1 MPDVELAR
9 SIARPQP
16 MMSKDMQ
23 KRLWL
28 MIAQHVIEEEKDIE
42 KLVGSFVCLFVCLLW
57 GVFSSTESG
66 RSIGLAVHYVLN
78 QGDQLD

>member
-42 KLVGSFVCLFVCLLW
+42 KLVTGSFVCLLW
-57 GVFSSTESG
+57 GFFSSTESG